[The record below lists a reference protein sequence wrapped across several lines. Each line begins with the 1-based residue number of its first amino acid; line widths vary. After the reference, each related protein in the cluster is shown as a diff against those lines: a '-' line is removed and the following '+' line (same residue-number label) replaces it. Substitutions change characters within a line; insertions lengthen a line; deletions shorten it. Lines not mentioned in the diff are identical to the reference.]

1 MIVGISGKARV
12 GKDTIGGILKKELFE
27 AGKGE
32 FQLME
37 FSRAIKER
45 IAKDFDLSPEQLYDD
60 LKESPDKRYIKKGIK
75 SEGYWTPR
83 EMLQAYGEFFRTIDD
98 NFWVN
103 EVFKNKFENLIIT
116 DVRHKEE
123 VKAVKDRG
131 GYHVRIYRN
140 HNIEVHG
147 KSHISEIALDFID
160 VDSADIDQVY
170 IPDFKIENNNSIKD
184 LTNVVKDIILMIYKL
199 EEFNKSQLSPS

>member
-1 MIVGISGKARV
+1 MIIGISGKART
-12 GKDTIGGILKKELFE
+12 GKDTLGGIFKKELYNAE
-27 AGKGE
+27 KGD

-37 FSRAIKER
+37 FSRALKER
-45 IAKDFDLSPEQLYDD
+45 ISKDFDLSLEQLYGD
-60 LKESPDKRYIKKGIK
+60 LKESLDKRYKKQGIK
-75 SEGYWTPR
+75 EEYWTPR
-83 EMLQAYGEFFRTIDD
+83 EILQAYGEFFRSINN

-116 DVRHKEE
+116 DVRHMNE

-131 GYHVRIYRN
+131 GYHVRIYRS

-147 KSHISEIALDFID
+147 KSHISEIALDFVD
-160 VDSADIDQVY
+160 DCEVDSIY
-170 IPDFKIENNNSIKD
+170 KPDFKIENNNSIKD

-199 EEFNKSQLSPS
+199 EEINKNKMICGG